1 MEKYKL
7 LLTKYLNETRADD
20 EGNQRDMYT
29 RSELQDMF
37 LDLWLALNE
46 DLEFAPEPESVPA

>member
-7 LLTKYLNETRADD
+7 LLSRYLNEARADD

-46 DLEFAPEPESVPA
+46 DLTVDAPAEPVSV